1 MIEFCDVSVKFRQRG
16 STTELC
22 ALNHV
27 SAKIESGQFVAV
39 IGGSGAGKST
49 LLKCINGMVL
59 PSKGSVLVDSIEV
72 NQMHELALQNM
83 RRSIGM
89 VFQDHQLL
97 LRATVRYNLFTVLL
111 ADYSLL
117 RSIGYA
123 VTGFLPTQD
132 LDRIK
137 NLLQKL
143 ALSEKID
150 QIVRTLSG
158 GQQQRVAIARALLRK
173 PKILLADE
181 PVSSLDEKNANEFL
195 SYLKLLHREGL
206 TVVVSLHNVE
216 LAKEYAD
223 RVIGMR
229 SGEIAFDGPPHLLS
243 ASERQRI
250 FA

>member
-1 MIEFCDVSVKFRQRG
+1 M
-16 STTELC
+16 
-22 ALNHV
+22 N
-27 SAKIESGQFVAV
+27 
-39 IGGSGAGKST
+39 
-49 LLKCINGMVL
+49 
-59 PSKGSVLVDSIEV
+59 
-72 NQMHELALQNM
+72 ELALQNM

-123 VTGFLPTQD
+123 LTGFLPAQD
-132 LDRIK
+132 LERIK
-137 NLLQKL
+137 NLLHKL

-181 PVSSLDEKNANEFL
+181 PVASLDEKNAKEFL
-195 SYLKLLHREGL
+195 SNLKLMHNEGL

-229 SGEIAFDGPPHLLS
+229 SGAIVFDGPPHLLS

>member
-1 MIEFCDVSVKFRQRG
+1 
-16 STTELC
+16 
-22 ALNHV
+22 
-27 SAKIESGQFVAV
+27 
-39 IGGSGAGKST
+39 
-49 LLKCINGMVL
+49 
-59 PSKGSVLVDSIEV
+59 
-72 NQMHELALQNM
+72 M

-97 LRATVRYNLFTVLL
+97 LRATVRYNLLSVLL

-123 VTGFLPTQD
+123 LTGFLPAQD
-132 LDRIK
+132 LDQIR

-181 PVSSLDEKNANEFL
+181 PVASLDEKNAKEFL
-195 SYLKLLHREGL
+195 TFLKLMNNEGL

-229 SGEIAFDGPPHLLS
+229 SGEIVFDGPPQFLTS
-243 ASERQRI
+243 NERQRV